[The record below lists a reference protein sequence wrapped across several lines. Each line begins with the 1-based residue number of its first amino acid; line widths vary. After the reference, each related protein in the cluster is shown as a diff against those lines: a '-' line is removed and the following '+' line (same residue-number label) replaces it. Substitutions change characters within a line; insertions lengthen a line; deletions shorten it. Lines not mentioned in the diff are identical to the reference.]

1 MKVVISSRDAICSN
15 LHLNFD
21 GVAINFSNVAECKN
35 ITITKDKDNF
45 SIDIFSLDEYL
56 QIKDYSVNDVDS
68 NSVCDLDIEPVCE
81 DLLFQKLVNL
91 RTEIAREI
99 KLPPYIIFH
108 DKSLLEM
115 SEIKPL
121 DLDSLGEISGVGKA
135 KLEKYGIR
143 FIDVIKKYV
152 NGEC

>member
-1 MKVVISSRDAICSN
+1 MKVVISSRDAICSS

-56 QIKDYSVNDVDS
+56 QIKDYSIQNEPICDDS
-68 NSVCDLDIEPVCE
+68 
-81 DLLFQKLVNL
+81 LFQKLVIL

-115 SEIKPL
+115 SEKLPL
-121 DLDSLGEISGVGKA
+121 DLDSLSEISGVGKT
-135 KLEKYGIR
+135 KLEKYGSR